1 VNTND
6 PESPDREPDTEDTI
20 LRPSGLDAPPHSTA
34 DEDTVLLDPAFLLDP
49 AVLGIRDLEDTILN
63 SGRRASAP
71 APHPHPHATPVADH
85 RFRMPDGTE
94 YVLDTPVLIGRK
106 PAAPRIAAGPVRL
119 LAVPSP
125 RGEVSSTHIELRAS
139 GRAVVVTDLKSTNGT
154 TVSVPGNAQRK
165 LRQGDS
171 MVVTP
176 GSLIDLG
183 DGNIVEILPAN
194 IREVAP

>member
-1 VNTND
+1 MNSYD

-20 LRPSGLDAPPHSTA
+20 LRPGPPDAPGHSTA
-34 DEDTVLLDPAFLLDP
+34 DEDTVLLDPGVF
-49 AVLGIRDLEDTILN
+49 GIRDLEDTVRG
-63 SGRRASAP
+63 SVRGAPTAAARRPEAA
-71 APHPHPHATPVADH
+71 PVADH
-85 RFRMPDGTE
+85 RFRMPDGEE
-94 YVLDTPVLIGRK
+94 YLLDTPALIGRK
-106 PAAPRIAAGPVRL
+106 PAPPRIAAGPVRL

-165 LRQGDS
+165 LRQGES

-176 GSLIDLG
+176 GSLIDIG
-183 DGNIVEILPAN
+183 DGNIVEILPTN
-194 IREVAP
+194 IREVNPQPSGKAS